1 MQALDNSKRHT
12 VLDILSA
19 VSDLTLATVRPD
31 GYPQATT
38 VSYAHD
44 GLTLYVGIGI
54 DGQKAHNIRQNNKVS
69 ATVTPPYSD
78 WQHIKGLSLGGI
90 AEFIRDP
97 DELAHAS
104 ERMLLR
110 FPQIKTM
117 MSGTRVLQWEGA
129 VFIRIAPQVI
139 SLLDYEQGFGHTELF
154 AVPPAFISAAASST

>member
-1 MQALDNSKRHT
+1 MQVLDNTKRHA
-12 VLDILSA
+12 VLDILSS
-19 VSDLTLATVRPD
+19 VPDLTLATVRPD

-44 GLTLYVGIGI
+44 GLTLYIGIGI

-69 ATVTPPYSD
+69 ATVTPPYRD

-104 ERMLLR
+104 ERMLIR
-110 FPQIKTM
+110 FPQIKTTM
-117 MSGTRVLQWEGA
+117 AGTDALPWAGA
-129 VFIRIAPQVI
+129 VFVRVVPQVI
-139 SLLDYEQGFGHTELF
+139 SLLDYEQGFGHTELY
-154 AVPPAFISAAASST
+154 AVSSAFISATASST